1 MYLDVIHAHV
11 HNCALYHGGRWQVA
25 NYSNYILGDIG
36 LAGTS

>member
-11 HNCALYHGGRWQVA
+11 HNRALYGGRWQVA

-36 LAGTS
+36 LVGTS